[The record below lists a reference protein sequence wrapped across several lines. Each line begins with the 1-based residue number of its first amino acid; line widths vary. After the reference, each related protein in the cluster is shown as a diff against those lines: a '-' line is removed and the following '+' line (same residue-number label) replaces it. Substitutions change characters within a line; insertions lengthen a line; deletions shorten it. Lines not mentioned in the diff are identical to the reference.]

1 MPKMKKI
8 TIAVLLLFTLTSW
21 SQDDKRL
28 WLQGNKYSLGL
39 SYFQKKQFNKAI
51 EPLLFAYKINSES
64 EIGKKTKNIIDSLKP
79 IVRNNL
85 INKIIGT
92 WSLNGNEPTWA
103 RKDLKATRD
112 SDSLMVISNQEI
124 AYYVKNIKTKE
135 TKLIKTDKIEFY
147 EGFEND
153 YSVTEI
159 VNSDNELW
167 VYIVDES
174 SNSLH
179 LIQTGTI
186 TSSGRKRIDID
197 NKEAYYS
204 RIK

>member
-1 MPKMKKI
+1 MKKI
-8 TIAVLLLFTLTSW
+8 TIAILLLFTLNSW
-21 SQDDKRL
+21 SQDDKKL

-64 EIGKKTKNIIDSLKP
+64 EIGKKSKNIIDSLKP
-79 IVRNNL
+79 IVRTNF

-92 WSLNGNEPTWA
+92 WSLNGNEPTWV
-103 RKDLKATRD
+103 RKDLKAPKD
-112 SDSLMVISNQEI
+112 YDSLMVISNQEI

-153 YSVTEI
+153 YSVTEM
-159 VNSDNELW
+159 VNPDNELW
-167 VYIVDES
+167 MYIVDES

>member
-1 MPKMKKI
+1 MHKMKKI
-8 TIAVLLLFTLTSW
+8 TIAVLLLFTLNSW
-21 SQDDKRL
+21 SQDDKKL

-64 EIGKKTKNIIDSLKP
+64 EIGKKSKNIIDSLKP
-79 IVRNNL
+79 IVRNNF

-92 WSLNGNEPTWA
+92 WSSNGNKPTWV
-103 RKDLKATRD
+103 RKDLKKTNVY
-112 SDSLMVISNQEI
+112 DSLMVISNQEI

-135 TKLIKTDKIEFY
+135 TKLIKTEKIEFY
-147 EGFEND
+147 DGFEND
-153 YSVTEI
+153 YSVTEM
-159 VNSDNELW
+159 VNPGNELW
-167 VYIVDES
+167 MYIVDES

>member
-8 TIAVLLLFTLTSW
+8 TIAVLLLFTLNSW
-21 SQDDKRL
+21 SQDDKKL

-51 EPLLFAYKINSES
+51 EPLLFAFKINSES
-64 EIGKKTKNIIDSLKP
+64 EIGKKSKNIIDSLKP
-79 IVRNNL
+79 IVRKNF

-92 WSLNGNEPTWA
+92 WSLSGNEPTWVN
-103 RKDLKATRD
+103 KDLKAARD

-124 AYYVKNIKTKE
+124 SYYVKNIKTKE

-153 YSVTEI
+153 YSVTEM
-159 VNSDNELW
+159 VNPDNELW
-167 VYIVDES
+167 MYIVDES

>member
-1 MPKMKKI
+1 MKKI
-8 TIAVLLLFTLTSW
+8 TIAVLLLCTLNSW
-21 SQDDKRL
+21 SQDDKKL

-64 EIGKKTKNIIDSLKP
+64 EIGKKSKNIIDSLKS
-79 IVRNNL
+79 IVRNNF

-92 WSLNGNEPTWA
+92 WSLNGNEPTWV
-103 RKDLKATRD
+103 RKDLKAPKD

-124 AYYVKNIKTKE
+124 AYCVKNIKTKE

-153 YSVTEI
+153 YSLTEM
-159 VNSDNELW
+159 VNPDNELW
-167 VYIVDES
+167 MYIVDES

>member
-1 MPKMKKI
+1 M
-8 TIAVLLLFTLTSW
+8 
-21 SQDDKRL
+21 
-28 WLQGNKYSLGL
+28 
-39 SYFQKKQFNKAI
+39 
-51 EPLLFAYKINSES
+51 
-64 EIGKKTKNIIDSLKP
+64 
-79 IVRNNL
+79 
-85 INKIIGT
+85 
-92 WSLNGNEPTWA
+92 
-103 RKDLKATRD
+103 RKDLKAPKD

-124 AYYVKNIKTKE
+124 AYCVKNIKTKE

-153 YSVTEI
+153 YSLTEM
-159 VNSDNELW
+159 VNPDNELW
-167 VYIVDES
+167 MYIVDES

>member
-1 MPKMKKI
+1 MKKI
-8 TIAVLLLFTLTSW
+8 TIAVLLLFTLNSW
-21 SQDDKRL
+21 SQDDKKL

-64 EIGKKTKNIIDSLKP
+64 EIGKKSKNIIDSIKP
-79 IVRNNL
+79 IVRNNF

-92 WSLNGNEPTWA
+92 WSLNGNEPTWV
-103 RKDLKATRD
+103 RKDLKAPKD
-112 SDSLMVISNQEI
+112 YDSLMVISNQEI
-124 AYYVKNIKTKE
+124 AYYVKYIKTKE

-153 YSVTEI
+153 YSVTEM
-159 VNSDNELW
+159 VNPDNELW
-167 VYIVDES
+167 MYIVDES

>member
-8 TIAVLLLFTLTSW
+8 TIAVLLLFTLNSW
-21 SQDDKRL
+21 SQDDKKL

-64 EIGKKTKNIIDSLKP
+64 EIGKKSKNIIDSLKP
-79 IVRNNL
+79 IVRTNF

-92 WSLNGNEPTWA
+92 WSLNGNEPTWV
-103 RKDLKATRD
+103 RKDLKAPKD
-112 SDSLMVISNQEI
+112 YDSLMVISNQEI

-159 VNSDNELW
+159 INPDNELW
-167 VYIVDES
+167 MYIVDES

>member
-1 MPKMKKI
+1 MKKI
-8 TIAVLLLFTLTSW
+8 TIAVLLLFTLNSW
-21 SQDDKRL
+21 SQDDKKL

-64 EIGKKTKNIIDSLKP
+64 EIGKKSKNIIDSLKP
-79 IVRNNL
+79 IVRTNF

-92 WSLNGNEPTWA
+92 WSLNGNEPTWV
-103 RKDLKATRD
+103 RKDLKAPKD
-112 SDSLMVISNQEI
+112 YDSLMVISNQEI

-153 YSVTEI
+153 YSVTEM
-159 VNSDNELW
+159 VNPDNELW
-167 VYIVDES
+167 MYIVDES